1 MMSIGKRK
9 YFSVN
14 DSLSSPIK
22 KRFFL
27 QFIQIPIEIRDL
39 ILLKLSPHELD
50 QLASTNN
57 KYFFIVLNFLQLS
70 MGTRYFKLI
79 LEITSD
85 RHRSGAWENLNSHIQ
100 LKKQIDRFY
109 SCEHVGIEIQF
120 EHSIRYCFRSVARQ
134 RKTYYEIIQT
144 AIEDSFE
151 RCTLVAQRDSIVIHL
166 QNAFRCV
173 TRNVI
178 AVL

>member
-14 DSLSSPIK
+14 DSLSSPTK

-85 RHRSGAWENLNSHIQ
+85 RHRSGAWENLI
-100 LKKQIDRFY
+100 
-109 SCEHVGIEIQF
+109 GIEIQF
-120 EHSIRYCFRSVARQ
+120 EHSIRYCFRLVARQ